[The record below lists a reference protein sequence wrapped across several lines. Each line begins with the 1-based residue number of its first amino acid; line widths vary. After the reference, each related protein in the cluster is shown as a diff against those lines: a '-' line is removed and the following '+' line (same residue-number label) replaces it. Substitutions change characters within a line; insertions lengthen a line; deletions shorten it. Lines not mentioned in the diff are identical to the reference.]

1 MTASHFRPRS
11 ASELV
16 DTAIQL
22 ARAHYQPLL
31 LLSGIIA
38 LPGLVIN
45 LLTSQLMPSPTEP
58 ITAEWSTSLLLT
70 LPLTIVGLCV
80 FAVGY
85 GALVEAASEAY
96 VHGRATEPGV
106 ALRRALS
113 RAGSLIAGNLLA
125 YLIMAGGLL
134 AAFVG
139 MTLMVPLLTRGG
151 TNAAGY
157 AGAVFLLFLLLL
169 GSFVWF
175 LVSVPRYV
183 NVTAVV
189 MLEGAGALTA
199 VRRSR
204 ELARGSALRILG
216 LLVIIGV
223 LFMVVVFT
231 IGGLLG
237 GFFENSTVASMISSF
252 LIVPV
257 YPVLGTLFTALYYD
271 LRIRR
276 EGYDIELLAR
286 AVGDAPPGDAPAG
299 AGPAGER
306 GAQASY

>member
-16 DTAIQL
+16 DAAIQL

-31 LLSGIIA
+31 VLSGIIA

-45 LLTSQLMPSPTEP
+45 LLTSRLMPSPTDP
-58 ITAEWSTSLLLT
+58 ITSEWSAALLLT
-70 LPLTIVGLCV
+70 LPLTLAGLCI

-85 GALVEAASEAY
+85 GALVDAAADAY
-96 VHGRATEPGV
+96 VHGRSPEPEA

-113 RAGSLIAGNLLA
+113 RAGSLIAGNMLA
-125 YLIMAGGLL
+125 YLIIAGGLL

-139 MTLMVPLLTRGG
+139 MALVVPLITAG
-151 TNAAGY
+151 NAGGY
-157 AGAVFLLFLLLL
+157 AGAVLLLVLLML
-169 GSFVWF
+169 GSLVWF
-175 LVSVPRYV
+175 VVAVPRYV

-189 MLEGAGALTA
+189 MLEGAGPLTA

-216 LLVIIGV
+216 LLVILFV
-223 LFMVVVFT
+223 LFMVVVLT

-276 EGYDIELLAR
+276 EGYDIELLAQ
-286 AVGDAPPGDAPAG
+286 AVGE
-299 AGPAGER
+299 GPADGH
-306 GAQASY
+306 GTPPAY

>member
-1 MTASHFRPRS
+1 VTASHFRPRS

-16 DTAIQL
+16 DAAIQL

-31 LLSGIIA
+31 VLSGIVA

-45 LLTSQLMPSPTEP
+45 LLTSQLMPSPTDP
-58 ITAEWSTSLLLT
+58 ITAEWSTGLLLT
-70 LPLTIVGLCV
+70 LPLTLAGLCI

-85 GALVEAASEAY
+85 GALVDAAADAY
-96 VHGRATEPGV
+96 VHGRTPEPAA

-113 RAGSLIAGNLLA
+113 RAGSLIAGNMLA

-139 MTLMVPLLTRGG
+139 MAVVVPLITRAGG
-151 TNAAGY
+151 NATGY
-157 AGAVFLLFLLLL
+157 AGAALLLVL
-169 GSFVWF
+169 LMLASLVWF
-175 LVSVPRYV
+175 VVALPRYV

-189 MLEGAGALTA
+189 MLEGAGPLTA

-216 LLVIIGV
+216 LLVILGV
-223 LFMVVVFT
+223 LFMVVVLT

-237 GFFENSTVASMISSF
+237 GFFENSTVAGMISSF
-252 LIVPV
+252 LLVPV

-276 EGYDIELLAR
+276 EGYDIELLAQ
-286 AVGDAPPGDAPAG
+286 AVGDAP
-299 AGPAGER
+299 AGER
-306 GAQASY
+306 GTQPSY